1 MALFLCIFTQNL
13 LPMLS
18 EKQIYRLVMLC
29 CRPIVL
35 ISGVGT
41 LAAASSLFLVGGKS
55 LLPTFYIVTLLKVIV
70 VAASVVLLK
79 IMARE
84 REYYFYINIGQH
96 PSKLLKMAFCFDAFI
111 YFTVCL
117 FIFVLRYVFNF

>member
-18 EKQIYRLVMLC
+18 EKQIYRLVMLY
-29 CRPIVL
+29 CRPIVF
-35 ISGVGT
+35 ISGLST
-41 LAAASSLFLVGGKS
+41 LAGASTLLMVGSKTFLS
-55 LLPTFYIVTLLKVIV
+55 ALYIVTLLKVLCDAV
-70 VAASVVLLK
+70 SVVLLK
-79 IMARE
+79 LMARE

-96 PSKLLKMAFCFDAFI
+96 PRKLLKMALCSDAVI

-117 FIFVLRYVFNF
+117 FISVLRYVFNF